1 MARIMDGDGLNT
13 LKMWDNISNSELEIY
28 YRAPTTEERTAFSNE
43 SIQRKR
49 NKIFFRTSQARQK
62 FGLKILEGIRE
73 GDFIIK
79 KGSKKVSLASDPKSP
94 NYDPEW
100 KNLMM
105 KHAADIVELL
115 AVHVFEAPA
124 ETLDEEAADDL
135 IAEDA
140 EKN

>member
-1 MARIMDGDGLNT
+1 MPRHMKEGLNT
-13 LKMWDNISNSELEIY
+13 LKIWDNISNSELEVY

-49 NKIFFRTSQARQK
+49 NKIIFRTSQARQK
-62 FGLKILEGIRE
+62 FGLKILTGIRE
-73 GDFIIK
+73 GDFIVREGDK
-79 KGSKKVSLASDPKSP
+79 DVPLGSNSNLPHY
-94 NYDPEW
+94 NPEW

-105 KHAADIVELL
+105 KYAADIVELL

>member
-1 MARIMDGDGLNT
+1 MPRYMKEGLNT
-13 LKMWDNISNSELEIY
+13 LKMWDNISNSELEIQ
-28 YRAPTTEERTAFSNE
+28 YRTPTTEERTAFSNE

-49 NKIFFRTSQARQK
+49 NKIIFRTSQARQK
-62 FGLKILEGIRE
+62 FGLKILTGIRE

-79 KGSKKVSLASDPKSP
+79 KDGKDVPLGSDAKSP
-94 NYDPEW
+94 HYDPDW

-105 KHAADIVELL
+105 KYAADIVELL

-124 ETLDEEAADDL
+124 ETMDDEGADDL
-135 IAEDA
+135 IVEDA